1 MISGAYRP
9 ASVCSLISEFQD
21 TMGHFYLK
29 RTVFQRITYN
39 IPLAF
44 IHMHVHSH
52 VYVYIIYEHIYICIE
67 TLLKGL
73 IIKVNLKFNLVFVI
87 FVSNQ
92 TYKQEYIYFKK

>member
-21 TMGHFYLK
+21 TMGHFYL
-29 RTVFQRITYN
+29 RRRWTVFQRMTYN

-52 VYVYIIYEHIYICIE
+52 VYVYIQI
-67 TLLKGL
+67 
-73 IIKVNLKFNLVFVI
+73 
-87 FVSNQ
+87 
-92 TYKQEYIYFKK
+92 